1 MDKKLISKW
10 ISFFSLIIILVVFI
24 SSNCFSLSKITGKVT
39 DKADG
44 SPLVGA
50 SIRLEGTGLGT
61 FAGKDGGFTLKGIKK
76 AKYTLLVT
84 IVGYESKH
92 IPVQVLDND
101 SVYLS
106 IELKSKPLSTG
117 EVVVSANKRIQAVQD
132 IPISISVVS
141 NNDLITRG
149 STTFDEAL
157 RYVPGIIM
165 NKDNVN
171 LRGSSGFA
179 FGLGSRV
186 ALLVDGFPLLSG
198 DQGDMKYDAIPI
210 FNIEQI
216 EIVKGAGSALYG
228 SGALGGVINII
239 TKEPENELN
248 LKGRIHSGF
257 YSLPIYQQWKFRD
270 DVPLRSGMDISLST
284 KFNSFGIILSGGLEN
299 DESYRKLDKSFK
311 YNLFTK
317 LTNTFSDFTKAS
329 ILFNYASDN
338 RDDWVYWNSLD
349 SATIP
354 PTNANPEARILSTK
368 LAIASELKH
377 IFNSKN
383 FLTFKSGIY
392 RTYVEN
398 NFNTNDPEYRQSDAI
413 SFNTDAQM
421 NSSLAD
427 RTLLTYGLVTTLNR
441 VNSKLYGKVNQ
452 SIFAG
457 YIQGELAQINNFI
470 FTIGARTDYEKTD
483 SSDYQ
488 LEFTPKLGINYSSPF
503 GAKFR
508 FSFGR
513 GFRAP
518 TVGERFASL
527 KFSGFTVAP
536 NPLLRSEISWSAE
549 IGSNFDFVILGTPVQ
564 YDLAVY
570 HSEFDNLIEPTF
582 DNTQQGSVI
591 KFLNIT
597 KARITGIEFTFK
609 SLLFGFVGFQTSISA
624 MKPIDLTLNQTLKYR
639 STFFCYNSLFI
650 PFGSVEFYTDYRF
663 INRMEKVDELLKLQV
678 KDYDARVPIHIL
690 DFRLKLILKQ
700 MLNIPVA
707 LTFNI
712 KNALNYYYTEVVGN
726 LGPTR
731 FIGLQIEGEF

>member
-1 MDKKLISKW
+1 MVSLVFKKF
-10 ISFFSLIIILVVFI
+10 ISFLIFIFLFFSTTLDCL
-24 SSNCFSLSKITGKVT
+24 SLSKITGRVIDKT
-39 DKADG
+39 DG
-44 SPLVGA
+44 TPLVGA
-50 SIRLEGTGLGT
+50 SIRLEGTGLGS
-61 FAGKDGGFTLKGIKK
+61 FALKDGTFLIKGVKK

-92 IPVQVLDND
+92 IPVQVFDND
-101 SVYLS
+101 SVFLL

-132 IPISISVVS
+132 VPISISVVS
-141 NNDLITRG
+141 NNDLLTR
-149 STTFDEAL
+149 SATRFDEVL

-165 NKDNVN
+165 NKGNVN
-171 LRGSSGFA
+171 IRGSSGFT

-198 DQGDMKYDAIPI
+198 DQGDMKYDAILI

-228 SGALGGVINII
+228 TGALGGVINII
-239 TKEPENELN
+239 TKEPDEEFR
-248 LKGRIHSGF
+248 LKGRFHSGF
-257 YSLPIYQQWKFRD
+257 YTLPKFQQWRYRD
-270 DVPLRSGMDISLST
+270 NVPLKSGFDISLST
-284 KFNSFGIILSGGLEN
+284 KFKSFGLILSGGMQN
-299 DESYRKLDKSFK
+299 DESYRKYDKSFG
-311 YNLFTK
+311 YNLFSK
-317 LTNTFSDFTKAS
+317 LNNSFSEFTKATL
-329 ILFNYASDN
+329 LFNYAADN

-354 PTNANPEARILSTK
+354 PTNANTDARILSTK
-368 LAIASELKH
+368 MAIAADLKH

-383 FLTFKSGIY
+383 FLTFKTGIY

-398 NFNTNDPEYRQSDAI
+398 NLNNNDPEYRQSDAV
-413 SFNTDAQM
+413 SFNSEAQM

-427 RTLLTYGLVTTLNR
+427 RTLLTYGLVATINT

-452 SIFAG
+452 DIFAA
-457 YIQGELAQINNFI
+457 YVQGELAQLKDFI
-470 FTIGARTDYEKTD
+470 FTLGARTDYEKTD

-488 LEFTPKLGINYSSPF
+488 LEFSPKLGINYSSPF
-503 GAKFR
+503 GPKFR
-508 FSFGR
+508 LSLGR
-513 GFRAP
+513 GFRSP
-518 TVGERFASL
+518 TVAERFASL

-536 NPLLRSEISWSAE
+536 NPLLKSEISWSAE
-549 IGSNFDFVILGTPVQ
+549 IGSNYEFDVFGTPIQFDFAI
-564 YDLAVY
+564 Y

-597 KARITGIEFTFK
+597 KARISGLELTLK

-624 MKPIDLTLNQTLKYR
+624 MKPLDLKLNQTLKYR
-639 STFFCYNSLFI
+639 STFFCYNSFFI
-650 PFGSVEFYTDYRF
+650 PLGNFEFYTDYRF

-678 KDYDARVPIHIL
+678 KDYDARVPMHIL
-690 DFRLKLILKQ
+690 DFRLKMKLKEL
-700 MLNIPVA
+700 LNVPLQ
-707 LTFNI
+707 LTINL

-731 FIGLQIEGEF
+731 FIGLQIESEF

>member
-1 MDKKLISKW
+1 MYSLLNKKW
-10 ISFFSLIIILVVFI
+10 IFLYILIFLLL
-24 SSNCFSLSKITGKVT
+24 STYSNCLSLSKITGKVI
-39 DKADG
+39 DKSDG
-44 SPLVGA
+44 TPLAGA

-61 FAGKDGGFTLKGIKK
+61 YAIKDGSFILKGIKK

-101 SVYLS
+101 SVYLL

-132 IPISISVVS
+132 VPISISVVS
-141 NNDLITRG
+141 NNDMITKSITR
-149 STTFDEAL
+149 FDEAL

-228 SGALGGVINII
+228 TGALGGIINII
-239 TKEPENELN
+239 TKEPDDEFTA
-248 LKGRIHSGF
+248 KGRIHSGF
-257 YSLPIYQQWKFRD
+257 YTLPKYQQWRYRD
-270 DVPLRSGMDISLST
+270 DVPFKSGFDLSLST
-284 KFNSFGIILSGGLEN
+284 KFNSLGLILSGGLEN
-299 DESYRKLDKSFK
+299 DESYRKYDKSFR
-311 YNLFTK
+311 YNIFSK
-317 LTNTFSDFTKAS
+317 LNNSFSDFTKATL
-329 ILFNYASDN
+329 LFNYASDKS
-338 RDDWVYWNSLD
+338 DDWVYWNSLD

-354 PTNANPEARILSTK
+354 PTNANTDARILSTK
-368 LAIASELKH
+368 LAIAGDLKH

-383 FLTFKSGIY
+383 FLTFKTGIY

-398 NFNTNDPEYRQSDAI
+398 NLDINDPEYRQSDAI
-413 SFNTDAQM
+413 SFNTEAQM

-427 RTLLTYGLVTTLNR
+427 RTLLTYGLVATFNKVT
-441 VNSKLYGKVNQ
+441 SKLYGKVNQ
-452 SIFAG
+452 EIFAG
-457 YIQGELAQINNFI
+457 YIQGELAQIKDFI
-470 FTIGARTDYEKTD
+470 FTVGARTDYEKTD

-488 LEFTPKLGINYSSPF
+488 LEFSPKLGINYSSFF
-503 GAKFR
+503 GPKFR
-508 FSFGR
+508 LSLGR

-518 TVGERFASL
+518 TVAERFASL

-536 NPLLRSEISWSAE
+536 NPLLKSEISWSAE
-549 IGSNFDFVILGTPVQ
+549 IGSNYDFEIWGAPIQFDFAI
-564 YDLAVY
+564 Y

-597 KARITGIEFTFK
+597 RARITGIELTLK

-624 MKPIDLTLNQTLKYR
+624 MKPLDLTLNQILKYR

-650 PFGSVEFYTDYRF
+650 PLRSVELYADYRF
-663 INRMEKVDELLKLQV
+663 INRMETVDELLKLQV
-678 KDYDARVPIHIL
+678 RDYDARVPMHIL
-690 DFRLKLILKQ
+690 DFRLKFKLQELLRIPIQLT
-700 MLNIPVA
+700 LNV
-707 LTFNI
+707 

-731 FIGLQIEGEF
+731 FIGLQIESEL